1 MFFFIKERLHFVQHS
16 LALCGLC

>member
-1 MFFFIKERLHFVQHS
+1 MFFFIKERFHFVQHS